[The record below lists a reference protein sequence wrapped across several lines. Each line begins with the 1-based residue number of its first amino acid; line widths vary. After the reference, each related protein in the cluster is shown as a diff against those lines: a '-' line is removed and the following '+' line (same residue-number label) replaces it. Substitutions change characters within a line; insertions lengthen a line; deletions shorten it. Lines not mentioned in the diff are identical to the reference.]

1 MENVSIPAGLSG
13 ESGESSVQ
21 EAQGPREFA
30 GLTPKSAF
38 VILDSMKRLTFLVI
52 VLGAIGNIS
61 ADTLLPSAVGTTW
74 KYEMTQEFG
83 EGVRPSADE
92 KTTVGP
98 DGKVHLPISIFVA
111 GTEKIDGVETYK
123 YELERQGRVQ
133 LTEFLQVN
141 DAGVIAFARA
151 DSDGEKAKLTP
162 PQKILS
168 FPPHAE
174 KWEYNG
180 RVDDIET
187 RQSYEILGRES
198 ISVPAGK
205 FDAFHLRLTQ
215 LAPTPPSVQEDRWFT
230 PNVGYVKI
238 LTEVKLA
245 GGGLIQRIN
254 LEMTEGPRVGERPSV
269 TSKPEEKKALGAALA
284 KELTGEPTTTF
295 TADIPKI
302 YARWQGETLKKG
314 DKVRAVWMTEDVGEA
329 APPNYKIAE
338 TPNTATGP
346 RSFGTFTLSKP
357 NKGWPVGKYRLELY
371 VGTELVETLRF
382 TISR

>member
-1 MENVSIPAGLSG
+1 
-13 ESGESSVQ
+13 
-21 EAQGPREFA
+21 
-30 GLTPKSAF
+30 
-38 VILDSMKRLTFLVI
+38 MKRVAFLVT
-52 VLGAIGNIS
+52 LFWATGNIS

-92 KTTVGP
+92 KTTPGP

-133 LTEFLQVN
+133 LTEFLQVT

-168 FPPHAE
+168 FPPRAGE
-174 KWEYNG
+174 KWEYKG

-187 RQSYEILGRES
+187 RQSFEILGRES

-205 FDAFHLRLTQ
+205 FEAFHLRLTQ
-215 LAPTPPSVQEDRWFT
+215 LAPTPPSIQEDRWFT

-254 LEMTEGPRVGERPSV
+254 LEMTEAPRVGERPSV

-284 KELTGEPTTTF
+284 KELTGEPTTIF
-295 TADIPKI
+295 TDDIPKI

-314 DKVRAVWMTEDVGEA
+314 DTIRAVWMTEDVGAA
-329 APPNYKIAE
+329 APPNYKVAE
-338 TPNTATGP
+338 TSKTATEP

-371 VGTELVETLRF
+371 VGSELVETLRF
-382 TISR
+382 TISK